1 MIGVT
6 ACSGMTSGKVFKIG
20 ISQLAEHP
28 ALDSAREGFIEALKE
43 AGYEDGKNIK
53 IEYQNAQGDVN
64 NAQTIARKFTDEN
77 VDMILAIATQ
87 AAQAAA
93 NVTKEIPILITAVTD
108 PVTAGLAESLDKP
121 GKNVTGTTDINPV
134 DEQIKLVKEL
144 VPQAGE

>member
-1 MIGVT
+1 MKEVFKVKRLVILILSFSLLLIGVT

-87 AAQAAA
+87 AARLQ
-93 NVTKEIPILITAVTD
+93 PMSQGDTD
-108 PVTAGLAESLDKP
+108 THNGCNRSGNGRPD
-121 GKNVTGTTDINPV
+121 
-134 DEQIKLVKEL
+134 
-144 VPQAGE
+144 